1 MTRGMVPKRLR
12 DLVKLLGSLQR
23 LQGQLLILIQS
34 KIDAMKRA
42 DIPAMR
48 DLNDQEQTVVKQL
61 QERDGFRR
69 QLMDAIGE
77 ELGLPSRSARAL
89 SVSQLASRLPEPA
102 RTNLLDAAGRLHRAV
117 SQVAQTNRVAGAV
130 SREILNHLKWV
141 FASVRPAEEK
151 PVGYSGQG
159 VPVGPCDTR
168 ILETVG

>member
-1 MTRGMVPKRLR
+1 
-12 DLVKLLGSLQR
+12 
-23 LQGQLLILIQS
+23 LILIQS
-34 KIDAMKRA
+34 KNDAMKRA

-77 ELGLPSRSARAL
+77 ELGLPPRSARAL

-102 RTNLLDAAGRLHRAV
+102 RTNLLDAAGKLRRAV
-117 SQVAQTNRVAGAV
+117 SQVVQANCVAGAV

>member
-1 MTRGMVPKRLR
+1 MTRGVVPKRLR

-77 ELGLPSRSARAL
+77 ELGLPPRSARAL

-102 RTNLLDAAGRLHRAV
+102 RTNLLDAAGRLRGAV
-117 SQVAQTNRVAGAV
+117 SQVAQANRVAGAV

-141 FASVRPAEEK
+141 FASVRPAEGK